1 MNELRLLWI
10 LEDYPLLFYYYIPT
24 TIFFLA
30 TLFAIYFILLFEDT
44 RRIIFLFLVETE
56 RLGSR
61 QAEETDGVSFAGVQ
75 VESFLLIS
83 YDCLIFHLFFLA
95 ILHCPR

>member
-44 RRIIFLFLVETE
+44 RRIIFLFLVEIE

-61 QAEETDGVSFAGVQ
+61 QAQETHGVPLGQLCGCAGGMI
-75 VESFLLIS
+75 LLIVRIVLFFQ
-83 YDCLIFHLFFLA
+83 LIFFSYS
-95 ILHCPR
+95 